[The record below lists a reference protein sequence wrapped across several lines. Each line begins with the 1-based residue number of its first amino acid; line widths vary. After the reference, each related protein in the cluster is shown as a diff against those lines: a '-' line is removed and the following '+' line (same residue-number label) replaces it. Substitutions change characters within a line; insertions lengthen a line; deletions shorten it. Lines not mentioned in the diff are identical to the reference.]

1 MSIAKKIEGFISQSS
16 MIRRMFEEGIELK
29 KQFGP
34 HNVYDFSLG
43 NPDVPPPAIF
53 KETLGRI
60 VAEEMPGK
68 HAYMPNAGYP
78 ATRQAIAG
86 YLSGIHGMDINTER
100 IVMTCGAGGALNV
113 IFKTLLDPGDEVL
126 VPTPCF
132 VEYGFYADNAGGK
145 IKFITSNEDFSLNL
159 HAIEQGITE
168 RTKAILINS
177 PNNPTGK
184 VYDEASIAGLAAIL
198 VKKSNQLGKTIY
210 LVSDEPYSDIV
221 FDGVI
226 VPSIFKAYPHS
237 IIASSYSKTL
247 SLAGERIGYIAVHP
261 DIKEETQV
269 MGGLI
274 LCNRML
280 GFVNAPALMQRV
292 VEKLQGI
299 TVDVD
304 IYRRKRDLFCD
315 GLTAQGYDIVKPEGA
330 FYLFPKTPI
339 PDDVT
344 FVQTLKKYRILT
356 VPGSGFIGPGH
367 FRIAYCVDDDK
378 IINSMEGFGKAM
390 REFR

>member
-1 MSIAKKIEGFISQSS
+1 MSIAQKIEGFISQSS

-29 KQFGP
+29 KQFGSQ
-34 HNVYDFSLG
+34 NVYDFSLG

-60 VAEEMPGK
+60 VAEEIVGK
-68 HAYMPNAGYP
+68 HAYMPNAGYSG
-78 ATRQAIAG
+78 TRQAIAG
-86 YLSGIHGMDINTER
+86 HLFGIHGKNIQPEQ

-113 IFKTLLDPGDEVL
+113 IFKTLLNPGDEVI

-145 IKFITSNEDFSLNL
+145 IKFITSKEDFSLDL

-184 VYDEASIAGLAAIL
+184 VYDGASIAGLATIL
-198 VKKSNQLGKTIY
+198 AKKSKQLGKTIY
-210 LVSDEPYSDIV
+210 LVSDEPYSEIV
-221 FDGVI
+221 FDGI
-226 VPSIFKAYPHS
+226 LVPSIFEAYPHS

-261 DIKEETQV
+261 DMEEEKMV
-269 MGGLI
+269 MAGLI

-292 VEKLQGI
+292 IEKLQWV

-304 IYRRKRDLFCD
+304 IYRRKRDLLCD

-339 PDDVT
+339 PDDVA

-356 VPGSGFIGPGH
+356 VPGSAFVGPGH
-367 FRIAYCVDDDK
+367 FRIAYCVDDDQ

-390 REFR
+390 KEYR